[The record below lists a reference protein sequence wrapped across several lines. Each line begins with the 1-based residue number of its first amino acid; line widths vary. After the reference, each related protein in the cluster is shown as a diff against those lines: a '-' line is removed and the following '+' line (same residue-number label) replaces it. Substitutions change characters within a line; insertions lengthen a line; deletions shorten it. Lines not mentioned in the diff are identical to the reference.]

1 MNTQTRQELLRV
13 LQELSTR
20 HPDVR
25 LGQLIA
31 NLSCAAKGP
40 AQEAVWDVEDEELL
54 VAAREH
60 LRRPGQSKSSV
71 A

>member
-20 HPDVR
+20 FPDVR

-31 NLSCAAKGP
+31 NLSYAAKGP
-40 AQEAVWDVEDEELL
+40 SQEAVWDIEDEDLL
-54 VAAREH
+54 AAAREH
-60 LRRPGQSKSSV
+60 LRRHAQSQSSV